1 MRSGMNAEQLVVAQ
15 GMADTR
21 AALRRWRG
29 RPWAV
34 LGRWIAG
41 SAATCAALL
50 LSVLL
55 VARVVTPDPTPLAMP
70 IAGAAAHPVDCL
82 AIFGRNLLVLA
93 LHAMACVAG
102 FMAGSSMPQLAA
114 EKSGIDRAVHEHAGR
129 FAILFVIA
137 ATLFSLST
145 QAYVLG
151 NVTAT
156 LSAQHDIAPAL
167 LIVGLL
173 PHALPELMA
182 LFLPL
187 AAWTIASRRGEWNQ
201 LLAATFATTALALP
215 TLVVTA
221 IVEVFASPRILL
233 ALMGS

>member
-1 MRSGMNAEQLVVAQ
+1 MSAENLALVR

-21 AALRRWRG
+21 ATLTRWNRDPWPVLRTWLGWSGAIAL
-29 RPWAV
+29 
-34 LGRWIAG
+34 
-41 SAATCAALL
+41 ALL
-50 LSVLL
+50 GTVL
-55 VARVVTPDPTPLAMP
+55 VVSSQMTPDPTPLALT
-70 IAGAAAHPVDCL
+70 GTSGHPWGEVL
-82 AIFGRNLLVLA
+82 HIFGRNLLVLA

-151 NVTAT
+151 SVTST